1 MAARYHGGTDM
12 NANTVISIVD
22 DDESV
27 RTALDSLLRAN
38 GYTVRT
44 YASAEAFLCSTGPGN
59 TGCLISDIQMPGLS
73 GIQMVAVLSAMGL
86 RIPVIFISGDPNA
99 PAQINAKGQLPIRLF
114 PKPFHCGELIAC
126 IDVLLPCHS

>member
-1 MAARYHGGTDM
+1 MSASV
-12 NANTVISIVD
+12 VISIVD

-44 YASAEAFLCSTGPGN
+44 YASAEAFLCSTGPSK
-59 TGCLISDIQMPGLS
+59 TSCLISDIQMPGLS
-73 GIQMVAVLSAMGL
+73 GVQMCAVLSAMGL

-99 PAQINAKGQLPIRLF
+99 PARITAKGQQPIRLF

-126 IDVLLPCHS
+126 IEALVSGHP

>member
-1 MAARYHGGTDM
+1 MAARYHRGPDM
-12 NANTVISIVD
+12 SASVVISIVD

-44 YASAEAFLCSTGPGN
+44 YASAEAFLCSTGPSK
-59 TGCLISDIQMPGLS
+59 TSCLISDIQMPGLS

-99 PAQINAKGQLPIRLF
+99 PARFNAKGQLPISVF

-126 IDVLLPCHS
+126 IEALLARRH